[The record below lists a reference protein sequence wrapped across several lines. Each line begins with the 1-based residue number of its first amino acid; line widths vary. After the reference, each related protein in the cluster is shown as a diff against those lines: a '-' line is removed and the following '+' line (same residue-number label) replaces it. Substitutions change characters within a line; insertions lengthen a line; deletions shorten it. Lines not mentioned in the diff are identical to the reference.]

1 MIQCMGPIHYK
12 KNGWGFSSFLF
23 VFLFFF
29 SLYKFAQPSF
39 ARAPAQS
46 PEHIT
51 VAPFWPSSFFS
62 PDGARKC
69 PGSAPAPSWAYPA
82 PGRGPG
88 PVAAAPSAAPLRAA
102 WHCVP
107 SGHLHGDLAPQVLP
121 SPPSTAALQHRHP
134 AWRRGLRLGL
144 PRRLRPFHFQ
154 TPSALVCGH

>member
-1 MIQCMGPIHYK
+1 MVG
-12 KNGWGFSSFLF
+12 
-23 VFLFFF
+23 VFLLFCWFFF
-29 SLYKFAQPSF
+29 FFFFPFTNLHSPPLHVPQPK
-39 ARAPAQS
+39 AQS
-46 PEHIT
+46 T
-51 VAPFWPSSFFS
+51 APLPHSGPVPSSAQTE
-62 PDGARKC
+62 PE
-69 PGSAPAPSWAYPA
+69 SAQAVPLPPSWACPA

-102 WHCVP
+102 WRCVP